1 MPVTMGMHLVY
12 LPRLGVWMRY
22 RPIDLL
28 VNAFRDVDDFR
39 LGSEGDVLRRWT
51 PRRTDDRSGCRV
63 CSVRQSVLLS
73 CYFLNIKKGNVFAND
88 VSIRYVSLKIIGDD
102 QTHLLVPIVIFS
114 RRTFI
119 LVPLNKSCS
128 SIACSSQVKCLE
140 LSDF

>member
-1 MPVTMGMHLVY
+1 
-12 LPRLGVWMRY
+12 MRY